1 MGWACGI
8 YWENRNACRVVVGKF
23 EGKRLLRRSR
33 RRYKIIFK
41 RTFKGWVG
49 ETWAELIWLRI
60 EKFEGK
66 RLLRRSRRRYKIIFK
81 RTFKGWVGESWA
93 GLIWLRIEK
102 SDWRF

>member
-1 MGWACGI
+1 MSWAGHLVRTE
-8 YWENRNACRVVVGKF
+8 YRRVTQSVVVG
-23 EGKRLLRRSR
+23 
-33 RRYKIIFK
+33 
-41 RTFKGWVG
+41 
-49 ETWAELIWLRI
+49 
-60 EKFEGK
+60 KFEGK